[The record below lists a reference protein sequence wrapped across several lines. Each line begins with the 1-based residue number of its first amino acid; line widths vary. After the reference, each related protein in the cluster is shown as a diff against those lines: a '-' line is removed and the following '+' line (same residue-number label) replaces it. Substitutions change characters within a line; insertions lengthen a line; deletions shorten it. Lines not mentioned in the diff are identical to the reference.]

1 MRNMLRFLKG
11 YEKESILAPLFKMLE
26 ACFELLVPLVVA
38 NIIDVG
44 IKNGD
49 LAYIGKQCGLMVL
62 LAVVGMASS
71 LTAQYFAAKAALGYG
86 TALRGALFRHIDTLS
101 YTELDGIGTPTLVTR
116 ITSDVNQ
123 LQNGVNMTLRLLL
136 RCPFIVIGALILA
149 FVISPTMGFWFV
161 LVTLAISLVV
171 WLIMRVTVPQYR
183 AAQNTLDKVTLLTRE
198 NYVGARVVRAF
209 ARQDDEIA
217 DFTAVNDKLK
227 TFQLTA
233 GRISALMTPLTY
245 LIVNL
250 GVIAIL
256 MRGGLQVNSGALTQG
271 EIIALI
277 NYMNQIL
284 INLLRIADLVVSVT
298 RALASGIRVSE
309 ILNTKSTMTDPAA
322 AALAPA
328 AGAPAVAFDHVGFT
342 YHGAGAPSLTDI
354 SFAAQN
360 GQTIGV
366 IGGTGSG
373 KSTLINLIPR
383 FYDCTSG
390 SVDLFGHAVQQYG
403 FAQLRQMIGIVPQ
416 RAVLFTGTIRDNMQ
430 WACPDATDE
439 QIWQALEIAQ
449 AADFVRGKPKGLDEP
464 VETAGRNFSGG
475 QRQRLTI
482 ARALVR
488 DPKILI
494 LDDSASALDYATD
507 ARLRKAIRAHDA
519 NVTVFLVS
527 QRAASSMP
535 IRSLCWMTARS
546 SGRAHMPS
554 CSNRARSIRKFT
566 IPSSRRRRRTHEK
579 EKYHAQ
585 AAALSEKILAAAD
598 PVSAVCRADR
608 GHDAVSADP
617 HRAGRRPHRRAGAGG
632 VFHHRPSAAQNG
644 HPHRRNGAVAVDHER
659 LQQPH
664 HLPHRA

>member
-373 KSTLINLIPR
+373 KSTLVNLIPR
-383 FYDCTSG
+383 LYDATEG
-390 SVDLFGHAVQQYG
+390 SVKVFGADVKQYR
-403 FAQLRQMIGIVPQ
+403 LRELRGRIGVAPQ
-416 RAVLFTGTIRDNMQ
+416 RAALFRGTIRENLQ
-430 WACPDATDE
+430 WGKPGATDE
-439 QIWQALEIAQ
+439 EITRALTVAQ
-449 AADFVRGKPKGLDEP
+449 AADFVFASPEGLDRHIEQG
-464 VETAGRNFSGG
+464 GRNLSGG
-475 QRQRLTI
+475 QKQRLTI
-482 ARALVR
+482 ARALVGKP
-488 DPKILI
+488 DILI

-507 ARLRKAIRAHDA
+507 AALRKALAA
-519 NVTVFLVS
+519 LPGALTVFIVS
-527 QRAASSMP
+527 QRAASLQHADQILVLDDGHLVGIGTHSA
-535 IRSLCWMTARS
+535 LRS
-546 SGRAHMPS
+546 S
-554 CSNRARSIRKFT
+554 C
-566 IPSSRRRRRTHEK
+566 
-579 EKYHAQ
+579 
-585 AAALSEKILAAAD
+585 
-598 PVSAVCRADR
+598 PVYEEIYESQFKKGEAEA
-608 GHDAVSADP
+608 
-617 HRAGRRPHRRAGAGG
+617 
-632 VFHHRPSAAQNG
+632 
-644 HPHRRNGAVAVDHER
+644 
-659 LQQPH
+659 
-664 HLPHRA
+664 